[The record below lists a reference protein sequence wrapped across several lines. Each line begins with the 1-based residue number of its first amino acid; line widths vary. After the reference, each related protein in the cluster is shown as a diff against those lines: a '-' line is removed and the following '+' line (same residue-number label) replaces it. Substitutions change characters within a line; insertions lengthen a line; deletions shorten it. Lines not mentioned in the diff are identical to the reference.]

1 MPRCGALLQN
11 YLEVIGLS
19 NFLQRQHSFAD
30 EYVEEGFVHDALLE
44 VGDGFTVLEQ
54 ALLSLVMPG

>member
-1 MPRCGALLQN
+1 MQN
-11 YLEVIGLS
+11 DLEVIGLS